1 MPKKNSGDVAKRLE
15 ALVAE
20 LESAAYER
28 GRADARKAL
37 LDALAPER
45 ARSPRPSGEKG
56 NRAGKKAVGGRS
68 AGGRKRAPKGTVPAL
83 VERVLRAQP
92 GSTAREILSRAA
104 SDAERSV
111 PLTSIRTHLNVGRTR
126 GRYAATDGR
135 WSLAGSQ
142 AGEATGTQGPET
154 DGSPPSAPDG
164 DETGGT
170 LRLRL

>member
-15 ALVAE
+15 ALVVE

-45 ARSPRPSGEKG
+45 ARPPRPSGEKG
-56 NRAGKKAVGGRS
+56 KRAGKKAAVGRS
-68 AGGRKRAPKGTVPAL
+68 AGGRKRAPKGTVPAF
-83 VERVLRAQP
+83 VERVLGAHP
-92 GSTAREILSRAA
+92 GLSPREILARAV

-111 PLTSIRTHLNVGRTR
+111 PLTSIRTHLHIGRTR
-126 GRYAATDGR
+126 GRYAAIEGR
-135 WSLAGSQ
+135 WSLVVSDT
-142 AGEATGTQGPET
+142 GETTGDHGADT
-154 DGSPPSAPDG
+154 DESPPSVPDR

-170 LRLRL
+170 LGLRL